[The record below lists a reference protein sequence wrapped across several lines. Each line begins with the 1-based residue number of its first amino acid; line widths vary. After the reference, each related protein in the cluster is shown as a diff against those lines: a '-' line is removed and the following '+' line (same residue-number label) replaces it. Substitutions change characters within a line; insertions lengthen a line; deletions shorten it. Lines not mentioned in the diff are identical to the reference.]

1 MTKSTESLSFLGVFL
16 VHKSCHPRNSTLR
29 PFFRKTNTAIAF
41 GRSKNLGLEI
51 FVANGATTSRHAPRR
66 NLRRTTVCSPENQRL
81 KTTSQLPRQQHV
93 SPSNHSLLATC
104 QQCPIT
110 LPCPVSCHRSATCHP
125 VPRHQSFKNCKFA
138 PHLQKITES
147 PLYFLKLQNHPY
159 TFQNCT
165 FAPKISQNCNI
176 GPKIFIITILPL
188 FQKIVPTS

>member
-1 MTKSTESLSFLGVFL
+1 VTESTESLSFLGVFL

-29 PFFRKTNTAIAF
+29 PFFRKTNTTIAF

-51 FVANGATTSRHAPRR
+51 FVANEATNSRHDPRR
-66 NLRRTTVCSPENQRL
+66 NLRRTTVSSPENHAPPPENQRL

-125 VPRHQSFKNCKFA
+125 VPHHQSFKNCKFA
-138 PHLQKITES
+138 PHL
-147 PLYFLKLQNHPY
+147 
-159 TFQNCT
+159 
-165 FAPKISQNCNI
+165 
-176 GPKIFIITILPL
+176 
-188 FQKIVPTS
+188 